1 MKYFLQFQLGTF
13 CMVCSALI
21 FNEVFVDEE
30 TRLQDIFSSISIFL
44 GHAIREVSS
53 DPDDLGDTDVADL
66 ATKLCK
72 EAQVLINLNMSA
84 PVVSRMRSLLE
95 RLPDHTLPD
104 VVAAIVR
111 STPDEKLKA
120 LSSFIAIFI

>member
-1 MKYFLQFQLGTF
+1 M
-13 CMVCSALI
+13 
-21 FNEVFVDEE
+21 D
-30 TRLQDIFSSISIFL
+30 
-44 GHAIREVSS
+44 
-53 DPDDLGDTDVADL
+53 DTDVADL
-66 ATKLCK
+66 ATKLRK
-72 EAQVLINLNMSA
+72 EALVLINSLNMSA